1 LLLTYARS
9 DGSRKS
15 VELCGATQEF
25 VLLFSHR
32 FVLIASVAM
41 AAPPRDFSC
50 LGAGANEGGRL
61 MSVARVT
68 EITSSSPKGFDE
80 AMRVGIARAT
90 KTLQNVTG
98 AWIKNQEVVIVKGKI
113 TEYRVRLKVTFIL
126 KE

>member
-1 LLLTYARS
+1 
-9 DGSRKS
+9 
-15 VELCGATQEF
+15 
-25 VLLFSHR
+25 
-32 FVLIASVAM
+32 
-41 AAPPRDFSC
+41 
-50 LGAGANEGGRL
+50 

-80 AMRVGIARAT
+80 AMRAGIARAT

-98 AWIKNQEVVIVKGKI
+98 AWIKNHEVVIAKGKI